1 MVTLKWQSAKRLAT
15 WVEEASP
22 ALNGAAEA
30 LVRPLMVA
38 SCDLDVAA
46 VRGQVPLAGEWA
58 VGHEGVAEVVE
69 VGSDVTGVKP
79 GDRVVVPFQLS
90 CGGCRACRRGLTG
103 SCIFVPDRAMY
114 GLAPIAGLDGGG
126 FLSDLVRVPFADAM
140 LVTIPSGVDAA
151 ALVSASDN
159 LVDGWRCVGP
169 YARELAA
176 LDPADRRVLVLGG
189 LSIGL
194 YAAAV
199 AVALGVRVDYV
210 DTDQERLAIAERLG
224 AKPIEWRADGSG
236 LKPAYPVTA
245 STSPTVE
252 ALHTGLRSTWPGGVC
267 TDTGIFFSN
276 LTPMPLLELYG
287 TGIIFMTGRVMARA
301 MLPEVIGLV
310 EEGSLNPVPVTAQT
324 VTWGDADTVW
334 PAMTGKTVFV
344 RR

>member
-1 MVTLKWQSAKRLAT
+1 
-15 WVEEASP
+15 
-22 ALNGAAEA
+22 
-30 LVRPLMVA
+30 
-38 SCDLDVAA
+38 
-46 VRGQVPLAGEWA
+46 
-58 VGHEGVAEVVE
+58 
-69 VGSDVTGVKP
+69 
-79 GDRVVVPFQLS
+79 
-90 CGGCRACRRGLTG
+90 
-103 SCIFVPDRAMY
+103 MY

-126 FLSDLVRVPFADAM
+126 FLTDLV
-140 LVTIPSGVDAA
+140 
-151 ALVSASDN
+151 
-159 LVDGWRCVGP
+159 